1 MNSPVRPISVCQ
13 ADAARPPSPIETPWR
28 RRQSHFRDDLGIG
41 ECEGRASLIDEIE
54 NGVHYSI
61 QEDLWHFI
69 LEVSKRLDVQV
80 FATSH

>member
-1 MNSPVRPISVCQ
+1 
-13 ADAARPPSPIETPWR
+13 
-28 RRQSHFRDDLGIG
+28 
-41 ECEGRASLIDEIE
+41 LIDEIE